1 MPSGGKEGKW
11 RAELAREQKAYRA
24 IAAKEERQR
33 NRISKRDMAMD
44 AAMRAL
50 EEAKALILRMELSGE
65 LAEASKGKLDPV
77 TGVVSLINRA
87 VREIKSAR
95 DS

>member
-11 RAELAREQKAYRA
+11 RAELAKEQKAYRA
-24 IAAKEERQR
+24 IAAKEERQK
-33 NRISKRDMAMD
+33 NRISKRDVAMD

-50 EEAKALILRMELSGE
+50 SEAKALILRMELSGE

>member
-11 RAELAREQKAYRA
+11 REELAREQKAYRA
-24 IAAKEERQR
+24 IAAKEERQK
-33 NRISKRDMAMD
+33 NRISKRDVAMD

-50 EEAKALILRMELSGE
+50 PEAKALILRMELSGE
-65 LAEASKGKLDPV
+65 LAEASKGKLNPV

>member
-1 MPSGGKEGKW
+1 MTSGGKEGKW
-11 RAELAREQKAYRA
+11 REELAKEQKAHRA

-33 NRISKRDMAMD
+33 NRISKRDVAMD

-50 EEAKALILRMELSGE
+50 PEAKALILRMELSGE

>member
-33 NRISKRDMAMD
+33 NKISKRDVAMD

-50 EEAKALILRMELSGE
+50 PEAKALILRMELSGE

>member
-1 MPSGGKEGKW
+1 MLSGGKEGKW

-24 IAAKEERQR
+24 IAAKEERQK
-33 NRISKRDMAMD
+33 NRISKRDVAMD

-50 EEAKALILRMELSGE
+50 PEAKALILRMELSGE

>member
-33 NRISKRDMAMD
+33 NRISKRDIAMD
-44 AAMRAL
+44 ASTRAL
-50 EEAKALILRMELSGE
+50 TEAKALILRMELSGE

-77 TGVVSLINRA
+77 SGVVSLINRA
-87 VREIKSAR
+87 IREIKSAR

>member
-24 IAAKEERQR
+24 IAAKEERQK
-33 NRISKRDMAMD
+33 NRISKRDVAMD

-50 EEAKALILRMELSGE
+50 PEAKALILRMELSGE